1 MRPLGSKL
9 DTAIEMC
16 PVFGALFVS
25 AQRIAGHAFS
35 AHFMSYQYKSFA
47 TSVEI
52 SIARKASFPNII
64 KFSYCPYCSALHAW
78 TPDEAFFNDPYKCL
92 Q

>member
-1 MRPLGSKL
+1 
-9 DTAIEMC
+9 MC

-52 SIARKASFPNII
+52 SIAHKASFPNII
-64 KFSYCPYCSALHAW
+64 KFSYCPYALRSTPGRRMKRFSMTRISASN
-78 TPDEAFFNDPYKCL
+78 EAAK